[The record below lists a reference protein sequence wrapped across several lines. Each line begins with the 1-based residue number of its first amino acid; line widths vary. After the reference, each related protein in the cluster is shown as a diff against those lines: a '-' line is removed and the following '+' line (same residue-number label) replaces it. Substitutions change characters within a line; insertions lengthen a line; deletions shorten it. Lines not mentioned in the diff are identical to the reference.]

1 MLTVTPCMACVMAS
15 HQAEHDRLVTEIRD
29 ALYRYHVLDDPV
41 LSDAEYDRLYQ
52 QLTALEAAHPEL
64 VTPQSPTQQ
73 VAPPPS
79 TAFAPI
85 THRQA
90 MLSLDNAFHHDDIT
104 AFFAR
109 LARLLD
115 RQDADDV
122 TVVCERKIDGVAVN
136 LTYIDGVLATA
147 ATRGNG
153 VTGEDITAQ
162 VRTIK
167 DVPFRLHT
175 DTPPT
180 YLDVRGEVYY
190 PLDAFQQMNE
200 TRIEVGEPVFKNPRN
215 AAAGALRQK
224 DPAITATRPLA
235 LWCHGVG
242 YTSDNTHPTHAQL
255 LTWLATLGLPVEPGF
270 AVTTGVTDTLT
281 YIEDTTKHR
290 HEVGYEIDGVVIKLD
305 RIAERDALGF
315 TARAPR
321 WAIAY
326 KMAPVEE
333 HTRLK
338 SIEINVGRTGKVT
351 PFAVLEPVHVAGTT
365 ISTTT
370 LHNELQIHLKDV
382 RVGDTVIVRRAGDV
396 IPEVVGPVLA
406 KRPGD
411 AQPFVMPA
419 NCPFCDGPLTRGD
432 GQAHHYCLNLACPNR
447 LLSSVT
453 HLAARGALD
462 IEGLGDET
470 VKLFIDAGLIT
481 NMADVFRLPEH
492 ASTLQS
498 FPGFGAKRIARLFAG
513 IETARDAGFERV
525 VVGLNIRHVGPTVAK
540 TLAKTFGHV
549 QTLADADLDT
559 LAQIDGIGPAIA
571 TEIVTHFAL
580 EANRQ
585 LIDELMALDV
595 RLESTSQVKPADEQD
610 LKGEVIVIT
619 GTLTNFVRSDLAAVL
634 EARGA
639 KIVGSVSK
647 STTMLIAGENAGSK
661 YAKARELDVPIVTQ
675 DDLDKLVGQA

>member
-1 MLTVTPCMACVMAS
+1 MADITHTYDQLV
-15 HQAEHDRLVTEIRD
+15 AELRD

-41 LSDAEYDRLYQ
+41 LSDAEYDRLYRE
-52 QLTALEAAHPEL
+52 LVALEEAHPHL
-64 VTPQSPTQQ
+64 ITAHSPTRQ
-73 VAPPPS
+73 VAPAPS
-79 TAFAPI
+79 VAFAPV
-85 THRQA
+85 THRQT
-90 MLSLDNAFHHDDIT
+90 MLSLDNAFHHDDIL
-104 AFFAR
+104 AFFLR
-109 LARLLD
+109 IARLLNRSD
-115 RQDADDV
+115 VDDI

-136 LTYIDGVLATA
+136 LTYEDGVLVTA

-162 VRTIK
+162 VRTI
-167 DVPFRLHT
+167 DGVPYRLAT
-175 DTPPT
+175 DTPPA
-180 YLDVRGEVYY
+180 YLEVRGEVYY
-190 PLDAFQQMNE
+190 PLAAFNEMNE
-200 TRIEVGEPVFKNPRN
+200 RRIEAGEAVFKNPRN

-224 DPAITATRPLA
+224 DPAVTATRPLA
-235 LWCHGVG
+235 VWCHGVG
-242 YTSDNTHPTHAQL
+242 YTTDVTHGTHAEL
-255 LTWLATLGLPVEPGF
+255 LLWLKSLGLPVEPGF
-270 AVTTGVTDTLT
+270 VVTTGVTDTLG
-281 YIEDTTKHR
+281 YIETATKYR

-305 RIAERDALGF
+305 DVKERDALGF

-326 KMAPVEE
+326 KMPPVEE
-333 HTRLK
+333 HTRLNA
-338 SIEINVGRTGKVT
+338 IEINVGRTGKVT

-406 KRPGD
+406 KRPAD

-419 NCPFCDGPLTRGD
+419 NCPFCDGPLIRLEGE
-432 GQAHHYCLNLACPNR
+432 AHHYCVNVACPNR

-453 HLAARGALD
+453 HMASRGALD

-481 NMADVFRLPEH
+481 NMADVFRLPNH
-492 ASTLQS
+492 AATLNT

-513 IETARDAGFERV
+513 IDAAKNAGFERV

-540 TLAKTFGHV
+540 TLAKTFLDV
-549 QTLADADLDT
+549 AALADATSDT

-571 TEIVTHFAL
+571 TEIVTHFASPD
-580 EANRQ
+580 NRQ
-585 LIDELMALDV
+585 LVDELAELGV
-595 RLESTSQVKPADEQD
+595 LLASTSRTLPADQQD
-610 LKGEVIVIT
+610 FAGEVIVIT
-619 GTLTNFVRSDLAAVL
+619 GTLQNYVRSELAELL

-639 KIVGSVSK
+639 KVSGSVSK
-647 STTMLIAGENAGSK
+647 NTTMLIAGENAGSK
-661 YAKARELDVPIVTQ
+661 YDKARELGVRIVTEET
-675 DDLDKLVGQA
+675 LNTLL